1 MKPHIVKGEDG
12 SILIE
17 WISKEYRFGI
27 TLEKNKKESSWFFVA
42 KDGTMEGSELPE
54 ELLNLFKDT

>member
-27 TLEKNKKESSWFFVA
+27 ALEKNKKESSWYFAA
-42 KDGTMEGSELPE
+42 KDGTVEGSEFSE
-54 ELLNLFKDT
+54 ELLNLFKDI